1 MRKVREA
8 SEAGTVRSRPKTA
21 PSRSDERL
29 RRLFDRAGR
38 ITDPRKKAQL
48 KEEFIKEFYQG
59 AG

>member
-1 MRKVREA
+1 MRKVREVVET
-8 SEAGTVRSRPKTA
+8 EAIRSRPKSE

-29 RRLFDRAGR
+29 RRLFNQAKRV
-38 ITDPRKKAQL
+38 TDPRKKAQL